1 MNFFDLG
8 IIEFLNQFSQDS
20 WVFDK
25 AVGLVEKNGLLKGG
39 VVMALFW
46 FAWFRSSGKDDRR
59 SIVSTLVAAV
69 LAMASARML
78 AAVLPFRAR
87 PLHEDNLDFELPHGL
102 VASTLDGWSSFPSD
116 HAVLFVCL
124 SVGLLFVSR
133 GLGLFAILY
142 TFVVIGVPRVYLGLH
157 YPTDI
162 LAGALLGAAF
172 AVFGNLYLART
183 RLVSALVRMSDLNV
197 PKRPDGAGGLRA
209 QRDRTVSDGIPGIFY
224 PLFFLFSY
232 QVADMFSAS
241 RAMLGAVGTLVK
253 SVF

>member
-8 IIEFLNQFSQDS
+8 IIGFLNQFSQDS
-20 WVFDK
+20 WVVDK

-46 FAWFRSSGKDDRR
+46 YAWFRRSEKDDRN
-59 SIVSTLVAAV
+59 SIVATLAAA
-69 LAMASARML
+69 LIAMAAARIL
-78 AAVLPFRAR
+78 AFVLPFRSR
-87 PLHEDNLDFELPHGL
+87 PLHEDDLDFELPHGL
-102 VASTLDGWSSFPSD
+102 LETTLDGWSSFPSD
-116 HAVLFVCL
+116 HAVLFFCL
-124 SVGLLFVSR
+124 AVGLLFVSR

-142 TFVVIGVPRVYLGLH
+142 TSVVIGLPRVYLGLH

-162 LAGALLGAAF
+162 LAGALLGAAI
-172 AVFGNLYLART
+172 AVFGNVYLTRT
-183 RLVSALVRMSDLNV
+183 RVVSAIVRMSDPSSPRLRDDSGGVVAGTKMTGVRAV
-197 PKRPDGAGGLRA
+197 PA
-209 QRDRTVSDGIPGIFY
+209 IFY

-241 RAMLGAVGTLVK
+241 RAILAAFKTLVE